1 MEETKIRHFFEYLDY
16 ENLTQEDNSFE
27 RPVKNEKGIFVAKL
41 NTPFAFYLPK
51 SELCDMFQDTYGNN
65 VINYVINLDSHSE
78 IVQFLENFDTLCI
91 NHASDNSRLWF
102 GKELNSE
109 KLIKYYNTLYEL
121 SQDEKALYLP
131 IAVGTENIEEI
142 IKYNENS
149 DIILSV
155 KIVGI
160 EFFQQTFRWQIQFNK
175 IVDSIDESDNED
187 DMNFDELV
195 QGTNIESLDN
205 YFEERHSDIEDNTIG
220 IFNYNNEP
228 NSIQSKMNQYN
239 SIEKINTSLE
249 SNKLIAK
256 TTNNQSK
263 IHTENLQYSPEE
275 ELYKSQDNNDEYEE
289 NYEQN
294 ISNDNEYI
302 VNNKYHRSQDGK
314 DNEQRDY
321 RDYNYQD
328 VEHREEENQ
337 YDEDE
342 HEYDGEE
349 EYENNGEE
357 EYENNGEEE
366 YENNGE
372 EEYENYDEEQN
383 QGGEQNELEEQYY
396 QENDEEEEHEGEK
409 QYSQENNEESKIDDT
424 QGSENRYNSS
434 REEVENIENETEET
448 HIKNEEYENELNKSI
463 INELAE
469 DVVEHSDND
478 RENHQDIIKERD
490 YIIEKRQTAAQN
502 YEDVNNEPNLSNDTI
517 QEITSI
523 ISEKK
528 IEAKKYTINASRARR
543 ALDTLS
549 HKADEVNKEIELY
562 ETKLRAC
569 QSSN

>member
-16 ENLTQEDNSFE
+16 ENLTKEDNSFE

-41 NTPFAFYLPK
+41 NTPFSFYLPK

-78 IVQFLENFDTLCI
+78 IIQFLENFDTLCI
-91 NHASDNSRLWF
+91 NHASDNSKLWF
-102 GKELNSE
+102 GKELDSE

-131 IAVGTENIEEI
+131 ISVNTENIEEI
-142 IKYNENS
+142 IRYNENP

-175 IVDSIDESDNED
+175 IVDSIDESDDEE
-187 DMNFDELV
+187 DMNFDNLV
-195 QGTNIESLDN
+195 QSSNIESLDN
-205 YFEERHSDIEDNTIG
+205 YFEEIETADQNNTNG
-220 IFNYNNEP
+220 IFNFNKPNN
-228 NSIQSKMNQYN
+228 IQFGTNQYN
-239 SIEKINTSLE
+239 SIENNNTSLD
-249 SNKLIAK
+249 SRKLIHK
-256 TTNNQSK
+256 STNNQSK
-263 IHTENLQYSPEE
+263 IHKENLQVSSEQQQ
-275 ELYKSQDNNDEYEE
+275 YKSEDNIGEYEE

-302 VNNKYHRSQDGK
+302 VNDSLDNDSL
-314 DNEQRDY
+314 DNED
-321 RDYNYQD
+321 QD
-328 VEHREEENQ
+328 S
-337 YDEDE
+337 DE
-342 HEYDGEE
+342 HQ
-349 EYENNGEE
+349 YEDQHEDQHE
-357 EYENNGEEE
+357 
-366 YENNGE
+366 
-372 EEYENYDEEQN
+372 DEEQYESEHQYEDEEQYEDEGQYEN
-383 QGGEQNELEEQYY
+383 EGEENYENEGEEHYESENEEQYY
-396 QENDEEEEHEGEK
+396 QKNSEDYNKDEIQESEK
-409 QYSQENNEESKIDDT
+409 RD
-424 QGSENRYNSS
+424 SS
-434 REEVENIENETEET
+434 SCKEVENVENKT
-448 HIKNEEYENELNKSI
+448 EEYENEFNKSI

-469 DVVEHSDND
+469 DVIEDSDNIEENNQNIVEEQEYVNEQ
-478 RENHQDIIKERD
+478 RE
-490 YIIEKRQTAAQN
+490 TAVEN
-502 YEDVNNEPNLSNDTI
+502 YEDVNNEPNLSNGTI

-523 ISEKK
+523 ISEKR

>member
-366 YENNGE
+366 YEN
-372 EEYENYDEEQN
+372 YDEEQN

>member
-16 ENLTQEDNSFE
+16 ENLTKEDNSFE

-41 NTPFAFYLPK
+41 NTPFSFYLPK

-78 IVQFLENFDTLCI
+78 IIQFLENFDTLCI
-91 NHASDNSRLWF
+91 NHASDNSKLWF
-102 GKELNSE
+102 GKELDSE

-131 IAVGTENIEEI
+131 ISVNTENIEEI
-142 IKYNENS
+142 IRYNENP

-175 IVDSIDESDNED
+175 IVDSIDESDDEE
-187 DMNFDELV
+187 DMNFDNLV
-195 QGTNIESLDN
+195 QSSNIESLDN
-205 YFEERHSDIEDNTIG
+205 YFEEIETADQNNTNG
-220 IFNYNNEP
+220 IFNFNKPNN
-228 NSIQSKMNQYN
+228 IQFGTNQYN
-239 SIEKINTSLE
+239 SIENNNTSLD
-249 SNKLIAK
+249 SRKLIHK
-256 TTNNQSK
+256 STNNQSK
-263 IHTENLQYSPEE
+263 IHKENLQVSSEQQQ
-275 ELYKSQDNNDEYEE
+275 YKSEDNIGEYEE

-302 VNNKYHRSQDGK
+302 VNDSLDNDSLDNDSL
-314 DNEQRDY
+314 DNED
-321 RDYNYQD
+321 QD
-328 VEHREEENQ
+328 S
-337 YDEDE
+337 DE
-342 HEYDGEE
+342 HQ
-349 EYENNGEE
+349 YEDQHEDQHE
-357 EYENNGEEE
+357 
-366 YENNGE
+366 
-372 EEYENYDEEQN
+372 DEEQYESEHQYEDEEQYEDEGQYEN
-383 QGGEQNELEEQYY
+383 EGEENYENEGEEHYESENEEQYY
-396 QENDEEEEHEGEK
+396 QKNSEDYNKDEIQESEK
-409 QYSQENNEESKIDDT
+409 RD
-424 QGSENRYNSS
+424 SS
-434 REEVENIENETEET
+434 SCKEVENVENKT
-448 HIKNEEYENELNKSI
+448 EEYENEFNKSI

-469 DVVEHSDND
+469 DVIEDSDNIEENNQNIVEEQEYVNEQ
-478 RENHQDIIKERD
+478 RE
-490 YIIEKRQTAAQN
+490 TAVEN
-502 YEDVNNEPNLSNDTI
+502 YEDVNNEPNLSNGTI

-523 ISEKK
+523 ISEKR